1 MKNAESIGVMS
12 ATTEQVF
19 IQALSLPTR
28 QRAAL
33 VNKLLQ
39 SLEAEEG
46 SPEIEAAWKAEAIDR
61 CKAFDE
67 GKITEREATEVLR
80 DAYKKCE

>member
-1 MKNAESIGVMS
+1 MKNAESIRVMS

-28 QRAAL
+28 QRAA
-33 VNKLLQ
+33 
-39 SLEAEEG
+39 
-46 SPEIEAAWKAEAIDR
+46 SPEIEAAWKGEAIDR

-67 GKITEREATEVLR
+67 GKITEREVTEGNGSR
-80 DAYKKCE
+80 